1 MMDRI
6 AAKNDIVLK
15 DVRHV
20 NSYGLVLDLLFMGLQ
35 QPSEMAGPPVMPL
48 RYRDTSTKAQHPI
61 RLYGRHG
68 DKIHILLRI
77 TADDSRELIQGFS
90 LFISICF
97 GSLCFTDLHNS
108 LLTDPNNN
116 DNISH
121 NSKHCWPLN
130 GAAKERT
137 AQAYPCVSDHK
148 IDQFHSQIQQVLM
161 ARGSTTFSKI
171 VNK

>member
-1 MMDRI
+1 
-6 AAKNDIVLK
+6 
-15 DVRHV
+15 
-20 NSYGLVLDLLFMGLQ
+20 
-35 QPSEMAGPPVMPL
+35 MPL

-61 RLYGRHG
+61 RLV
-68 DKIHILLRI
+68 LS
-77 TADDSRELIQGFS
+77 A
-90 LFISICF
+90 
-97 GSLCFTDLHNS
+97 NP
-108 LLTDPNNN
+108 DPNNN

-121 NSKHCWPLN
+121 NSKHCWPCDCVD